1 MTQDTI
7 SPNAGGRSLR
17 RPVLLA
23 CLAMGLIIGLMCLT
37 IGIGRQE
44 DPSTGP
50 PAQAAASAPET
61 YRFSVDELSDLG
73 GYLSDLDEGRLR
85 AAPPVEWYVEPR
97 AKDYVTRF
105 VFDRMRQSPLP
116 RITIEARDADFQ
128 QPRDV
133 NQANL
138 REFLELFTN
147 SLSEDTLQAVEGDL
161 LMLVL
166 GDVPCV
172 AYKLNKQF
180 RVGNRV
186 YPAERE
192 VIVTLSR
199 GRIYTVSLDVY
210 AGKLEDYRADAY
222 AVVAGFQFLQPTS
235 ADKRQPAASEA
246 NKNAADGSE
255 AGEAG
260 KAVPTPDAR

>member
-1 MTQDTI
+1 MTQDTT
-7 SPNAGGRSLR
+7 SPNAGGWSPR
-17 RPVLLA
+17 RPILLA
-23 CLAMGLIIGLMCLT
+23 CPAIRLACLIIGLLCLT
-37 IGIGRQE
+37 IGIGCQD
-44 DPSTGP
+44 DPATGQP
-50 PAQAAASAPET
+50 APEI

-116 RITIEARDADFQ
+116 RITIEARDADFPR
-128 QPRDV
+128 PRDV
-133 NQANL
+133 TQANL
-138 REFLELFTN
+138 HEFLAMFTN
-147 SLSEDTLQAVEGDL
+147 SLDEGIRQAVEGDL

-172 AYKLNKQF
+172 AYKVNKQF
-180 RVGNRV
+180 RVGSRV

-192 VIVTLSR
+192 VLVTLSR

-235 ADKRQPAASEA
+235 SDNQQPAASEA
-246 NKNAADGSE
+246 NKNAVDGSE
-255 AGEAG
+255 AAESG
-260 KAVPTPDAR
+260 KTDSTPDAR

>member
-1 MTQDTI
+1 M
-7 SPNAGGRSLR
+7 
-17 RPVLLA
+17 
-23 CLAMGLIIGLMCLT
+23 
-37 IGIGRQE
+37 
-44 DPSTGP
+44 
-50 PAQAAASAPET
+50 
-61 YRFSVDELSDLG
+61 DELSDLG

-97 AKDYVTRF
+97 AKDYVARF

-147 SLSEDTLQAVEGDL
+147 SLSEDTRQAVEGDL

-192 VIVTLSR
+192 VLVTLSQ
-199 GRIYTVSLDVY
+199 GSPL
-210 AGKLEDYRADAY
+210 YRDS
-222 AVVAGFQFLQPTS
+222 GCL
-235 ADKRQPAASEA
+235 R
-246 NKNAADGSE
+246 
-255 AGEAG
+255 GEAG
-260 KAVPTPDAR
+260 GLPGGCLRGRRWSSVFAAHIG

>member
-1 MTQDTI
+1 M
-7 SPNAGGRSLR
+7 R
-17 RPVLLA
+17 RPILLA
-23 CLAMGLIIGLMCLT
+23 CLAMGCCLIIGLMCLT

-192 VIVTLSR
+192 VLVTLSR
-199 GRIYTVSLDVY
+199 GASTRCLWMSTRGSWRITGQMPTRWSLVFSFCSPHR
-210 AGKLEDYRADAY
+210 LTSSSLLRA
-222 AVVAGFQFLQPTS
+222 
-235 ADKRQPAASEA
+235 KRTRTLTTGARQV
-246 NKNAADGSE
+246 N
-255 AGEAG
+255 AG
-260 KAVPTPDAR
+260 KADPTPDAR